1 MSDPIINKDAATGR
15 IVSDADAVARPD
27 ETYALE
33 VGRNIE
39 LERAMRGALNLI
51 EHLDKLIETTRR
63 ELGIERDYFTESE
76 RAQIAEWRTLVD

>member
-1 MSDPIINKDAATGR
+1 MSEREINKDAKTGR
-15 IVSDADAVARPD
+15 IVSDADAAARPD

-51 EHLDKLIETTRR
+51 EHLDALIATTRS
-63 ELGIERDYFTESE
+63 ELGIERDYFTEAE
-76 RAQIAEWRTLVD
+76 RAQIAEWRRLVD